1 MFSPSLAVSLLPVS
15 LCLALYV
22 PSAAWAQDDP
32 EAKDGET
39 AEESDGDAAPAEGDA
54 TEGEAPAAEPTA
66 EEAPAEEAPAEEA
79 GAEEAP
85 AEEAPAEEAP
95 AEEAPAEEAGAEEP
109 AEDAPSEAPPAEEP
123 AEEPAAEEDSK
134 PEVNLVA
141 ELGAIWLMGNTKSVT
156 ANGLVT
162 FSIAGDG
169 NKFGWN
175 FGGAYGRGLP
185 AASAEVPDPQE
196 WVENARRIYGGAR
209 YDRSLLPDVNSVY
222 FAGGAVH
229 DTFAGLRLQAAFNV
243 GYSQLLVNTEKHKLT
258 GEAGFNYSYDLF
270 LEDADPADQHF
281 GGARLFIGYGLTL
294 ESFGFGQSVEA
305 LLGGRNNLDAPF
317 DGRVLS
323 TTYITANIN
332 NILGV
337 KFGFIVNYDVAPPEG
352 FQPVDTTTTLTLV
365 ATIM

>member
-1 MFSPSLAVSLLPVS
+1 MFSPSLAASLLPVS
-15 LCLALYV
+15 LCLALCV

-66 EEAPAEEAPAEEA
+66 EEAPAEEAPV
-79 GAEEAP
+79 EEAP
-85 AEEAPAEEAP
+85 AEEAPVEEAP
-95 AEEAPAEEAGAEEP
+95 VEEAGGEEP

-134 PEVNLVA
+134 PEVHLVA

-243 GYSQLLVNTEKHKLT
+243 GYSQLFVNTEKHKLI

-281 GGARLFIGYGLTL
+281 GGARLFVGYGLTL

-337 KFGFIVNYDVAPPEG
+337 KFGFIVNYDIAPPEG